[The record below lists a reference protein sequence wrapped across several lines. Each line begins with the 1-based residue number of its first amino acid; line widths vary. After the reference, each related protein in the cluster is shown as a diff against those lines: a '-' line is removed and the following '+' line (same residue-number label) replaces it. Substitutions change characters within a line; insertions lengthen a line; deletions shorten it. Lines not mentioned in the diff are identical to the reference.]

1 MNLDGKQWVL
11 GRDYAQA
18 PTCATCHVSA
28 TASGLKVTHD
38 PGERISW
45 TNRPAVSQ
53 VLDTDAS
60 HAVVTETDPAKRV
73 ALVAD
78 SSVQKRDRMKLVC
91 GTCHTSAYVAA
102 HYQQYDALVV
112 LFNEKFAKPGL
123 VLMNQLYA
131 EGLLTRKQFDE
142 RLEWEWYMLW
152 HHEGR
157 RARHGASMMAPDYSH
172 WHGMYEVAERF
183 YMSVIPEARDI
194 ARRAAESGRQAQ
206 ADRANAVIDAILAR
220 PEHAWFLSEQTKK

>member
-1 MNLDGKQWVL
+1 
-11 GRDYAQA
+11 
-18 PTCATCHVSA
+18 
-28 TASGLKVTHD
+28 
-38 PGERISW
+38 
-45 TNRPAVSQ
+45 
-53 VLDTDAS
+53 
-60 HAVVTETDPAKRV
+60 
-73 ALVAD
+73 
-78 SSVQKRDRMKLVC
+78 MKLVC

-112 LFNEKFAKPGL
+112 LFHEKFAKPGL
-123 VLMNQLYA
+123 VLMNQFYA

-206 ADRANAVIDAILAR
+206 ADRANAAIDAILAR